1 MSCAVE
7 RIGLALFAKPA
18 DGLFVW
24 ERLGHIVDSLALE
37 QASERAGIML
47 APARSCAHISSAR
60 RGCRST
66 WPSARTRVIN
76 AGCGT
81 RRPTRR
87 RNAAR
92 GDGGNST

>member
-47 APARSCAHISSAR
+47 APARSHL
-60 RGCRST
+60 GRSP
-66 WPSARTRVIN
+66 WLPFNVAVRQDTRDQ
-76 AGCGT
+76 
-81 RRPTRR
+81 RWLRHQ
-87 RNAAR
+87 AA
-92 GDGGNST
+92 DKAA